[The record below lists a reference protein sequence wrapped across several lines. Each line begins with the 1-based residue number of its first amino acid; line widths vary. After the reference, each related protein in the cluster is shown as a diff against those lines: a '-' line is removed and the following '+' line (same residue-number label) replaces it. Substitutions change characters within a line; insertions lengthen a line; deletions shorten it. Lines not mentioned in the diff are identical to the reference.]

1 MDLRDR
7 AFALYG
13 RFSPGVRDRFQQAIV
28 SGGGSVS
35 RDLTRRSDVLLV
47 GARAATLID
56 SGALPGRLQLA
67 KARAVPVRGERAFAA
82 ELADQ
87 PAEAKATLALPT
99 ALAGTGLTGDD
110 AELLAAFDLI
120 HLAGDYC
127 RFGDVS
133 VFRTAGE
140 LLFQDSS
147 LGEIVPI
154 LLRARD
160 ASPRG
165 RHKIV
170 VNRGGDAA
178 LRWDDGLTTLEGQ
191 GYLPLDQDHATID
204 DLFEAASIAEAGGDL
219 DEAARLYDQC
229 GRADKR
235 DAIAP
240 YNYANIRMAQG
251 AHGEAAMAYQR
262 ALQRD
267 AKLIEARYNLAQALE
282 AGGKTDAASAELVR
296 VLAADPSYS
305 DAIFNLAQLRMKL
318 GARGEAKLLYERYLA
333 LDPPDEWA
341 ATARKAIT
349 YCAARLSA

>member
-1 MDLRDR
+1 MELRDR
-7 AFALYG
+7 ALALYG
-13 RFSPGVRDRFQQAIV
+13 RFSPGARDRFQQSIV
-28 SGGGSVS
+28 SGGGSAS
-35 RDLTRRSDVLLV
+35 RDLTRRSDALVV

-56 SGALPGRLQLA
+56 SDALPARLRLA
-67 KARAVPVRGERAFAA
+67 KARGLPIRGERAFTA
-82 ELADQ
+82 ELADE
-87 PAEAKATLALPT
+87 PVEAKATLALPT

-127 RFGDVS
+127 RFGDVK

-140 LLFQDSS
+140 LLFQGST

-154 LLRARD
+154 LLRSRD

-165 RHKIV
+165 RHQIV
-170 VNRGGDAA
+170 VTRGGDAA

-191 GYLPLDQDHATID
+191 GFLPLGQDHATID
-204 DLFEAASIAEAGGDL
+204 DLFEAASIAEANGDL

-240 YNYANIRMAQG
+240 YNYGNIRMAQG
-251 AHGEAAMAYQR
+251 AHGEAVMAYQR
-262 ALQRD
+262 ALARD

-282 AGGKTDAASAELVR
+282 AAGKPDDASAELGL
-296 VLAADPSYS
+296 VLAADPTYA
-305 DAIFNLAQLRMKL
+305 DAIFNLARLRLKL
-318 GARGEAKLLYERYLA
+318 GAMSEAKALYERYLA

-341 ATARKAIT
+341 STARKAIA
-349 YCAARLSA
+349 YCAAGLSV